1 MNIQKRAFQY
11 LFSLITVTTVL
22 VYGLNLPSYITNN
35 KTLVKE
41 YYDTNYFQNF
51 LLDIVLIAIYLGIAY
66 KMMQQFNITDILGQL
81 FTVVFVTLAISGFF
95 YLYFI
100 LTPKSSSFFSRWF
113 HTVKHNAVI
122 YDILLVGSV
131 FMVDKLCWNNFS

>member
-1 MNIQKRAFQY
+1 MSIQKRAFQY

-35 KTLVKE
+35 TSLIKE

-81 FTVVFVTLAISGFF
+81 LTVVFVTLAISGFF

-100 LTPKSSSFFSRWF
+100 LTPKSGSFFSRWF
-113 HTVKHNAVI
+113 HTVKYNAVI